1 MAATWLHRAVLGL
14 AAAAGWMGS
23 VCAAAPAP
31 VVTAQDAA
39 ARMTIAVRV
48 NGTGPY
54 PFVVDT
60 GSDRT
65 VISRALAD
73 ALHLA
78 PGHRVRLHDAHG
90 AADVNTVVL
99 DRLSFGGRDVEGVEA
114 PVLDAGNMGAAG
126 MLGIDCLRDQQ
137 VVMDF
142 IHHRFIAT
150 RSRPE
155 LNDLP
160 PGTVVVLG
168 RRRFGQLVLVD
179 AEANEEPIFVILD
192 TGAQNTL
199 GNAALQR
206 LVTTPRTAKPEVV
219 DVISVLGSHRP
230 ADANTISE
238 IRLGGIILR
247 HVPIAYSDLETFRQF
262 GLEDRPAM
270 LLGMDI
276 LHLFPKVTVDFL
288 RREAAFSPP

>member
-1 MAATWLHRAVLGL
+1 MAGSWLHRSILGIV
-14 AAAAGWMGS
+14 AAGWMSGAR
-23 VCAAAPAP
+23 AAVPAP
-31 VVTAQDAA
+31 IAAAQDAA
-39 ARMTIAVRV
+39 ARMMIAVRV

-73 ALHLA
+73 ALHLP
-78 PGHRVRLHDAHG
+78 PGRRVRLHDAHG
-90 AADVNTVVL
+90 VAVVDTVML

-126 MLGIDCLRDQQ
+126 MLGIDSLRDQQ

-142 IHHRFIAT
+142 VHRRFTAT
-150 RSRPE
+150 RSTPDV
-155 LNDLP
+155 NDLP

-168 RRRFGQLVLVD
+168 RRKFGQLVLVD
-179 AEANEEPIFVILD
+179 ADANEEPIFVILD

-206 LVTTPRTAKPEVV
+206 LVTTPWTAKPEVV
-219 DVISVLGSHRP
+219 DVISVMGSHRP

-238 IRLGGIILR
+238 IRLGGILLR

-262 GLEDRPAM
+262 GLQDRPAM

-276 LHLFPKVTVDFL
+276 LRLFPRVTVDFL
-288 RREAAFSPP
+288 RREATFSPP